1 MRIAATASILTS
13 LVTTVRRASDGTA
26 PSARRASLSSLHS
39 SRSRFANAKLRM
51 SPIAISGY
59 PAMSATGV
67 QVDVDRVAI
76 VPTIEEG
83 DSFVIQTGGE
93 LAIDA
98 PPSGAPGHRV
108 LVDADGNVTLADRG
122 LISGDNLGPI
132 VDVLADRAPA
142 VALVNANL

>member
-1 MRIAATASILTS
+1 
-13 LVTTVRRASDGTA
+13 
-26 PSARRASLSSLHS
+26 
-39 SRSRFANAKLRM
+39 M

-59 PAMSATGV
+59 PAMSATGM